1 MATIEKVKPIVLTIE
16 DKTYTLEFNR
26 NSVASAERAG
36 LVLADITTQPMN
48 TLPLLFYAAFKF
60 HHPEITRAETD
71 RILFEVLGG
80 LTSEEVARLGE
91 LFSAPT
97 QALINEGGERK
108 NAKISL

>member
-1 MATIEKVKPIVLTIE
+1 MATIEKVKPIVLTVE

-60 HHPEITRAETD
+60 HHPEITLAETD

>member
-97 QALINEGGERK
+97 NALINEGGERK